1 MEIGPTYPLD
11 PLRPHGGERRQ
22 KADRST
28 NEPPSAR
35 PVNSGRPAPQA
46 IAVNDIEEKTRRVAE
61 LIRERRENGY
71 YHRTDVLREVVSRL
85 LESKD
90 LDIAEIKRD

>member
-1 MEIGPTYPLD
+1 MEIGPAYPLD
-11 PLRPHGGERRQ
+11 PLNRYGGERRQ

-28 NEPPSAR
+28 NEPPSAT
-35 PVNSGRPAPQA
+35 PVSPGMPAPLA
-46 IAVNDIEEKTRRVAE
+46 IAVNDVEEKTRSVAE

-90 LDIAEIKRD
+90 LDIAETKRD

>member
-1 MEIGPTYPLD
+1 MEIGPAYPLARLK
-11 PLRPHGGERRQ
+11 PYGGERRQ
-22 KADRST
+22 KTDRST

-35 PVNSGRPAPQA
+35 PVGPGEPSPQA
-46 IAVNDIEEKTRRVAE
+46 IAVNDMEGKTRRVAE
-61 LIRERRENGY
+61 LIRERRENRY

-90 LDIAEIKRD
+90 LDIARIKRD